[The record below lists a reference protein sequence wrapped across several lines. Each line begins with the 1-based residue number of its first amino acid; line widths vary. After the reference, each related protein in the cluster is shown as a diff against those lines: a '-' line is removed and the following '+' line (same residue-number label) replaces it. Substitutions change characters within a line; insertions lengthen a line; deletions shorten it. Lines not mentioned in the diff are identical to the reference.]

1 MDPVSSLKKGFA
13 RGTGRDRGLQARDRR
28 ARPQPDQGRLP
39 STTVSSR
46 NHAGGPG
53 AKPSQHAGPS
63 ACSPPGPL
71 RRGFLAAS
79 SRRDPLSSAAEIVYA
94 RGRERRGVPSGLF
107 PDQSGVPSEH
117 AGRSRLFGASI
128 VMPYIYILRCRDHSL
143 YTGIAKDVARRLAE
157 HRAGRASRY
166 TRVRLPVMLAWSRRV
181 RSWSLAL
188 REEYRIKR
196 LPRAAK
202 LALVRKAPAPAPSAA
217 RGARREA

>member
-1 MDPVSSLKKGFA
+1 MDPVSSVKKVFA

-28 ARPQPDQGRLP
+28 ARPQPDQG
-39 STTVSSR
+39 T
-46 NHAGGPG
+46 G
-53 AKPSQHAGPS
+53 
-63 ACSPPGPL
+63 

-79 SRRDPLSSAAEIVYA
+79 SRRDPLSSVAEIVYA

-128 VMPYIYILRCRDHSL
+128 VMPYIYILRCRDDSL
-143 YTGIAKDVARRLAE
+143 YTGVAKDVARRLAE